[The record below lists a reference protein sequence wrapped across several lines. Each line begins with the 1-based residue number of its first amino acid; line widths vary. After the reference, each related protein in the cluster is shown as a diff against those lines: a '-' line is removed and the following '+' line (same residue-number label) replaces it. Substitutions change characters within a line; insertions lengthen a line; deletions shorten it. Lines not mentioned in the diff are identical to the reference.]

1 MGWIGMTELSPREIS
16 RYRRQLS
23 LAGFGREAQEKLA
36 DAHVAV
42 IGAGGLGSPA
52 LLYLA
57 GAGVGEITI
66 FDSDTVD
73 VSNLHRQVIHN
84 TANIGVNKAGS
95 ARQALSALN
104 PEITIN
110 VVEERLDEHNII
122 EHLRSADVV
131 LDGTD
136 NFATRYNAS
145 WACAVHGIPHVWASI
160 LGFDAQLSVFYA
172 DNGPIYEDLFPIPP
186 APGSVPSCSQAG
198 VLGPTVGVVGSAMAL
213 EAIKLLTGV
222 GTPLIGKIGYF
233 TALEGTWE
241 YIPLVGNPEVTE
253 RVRTTGP
260 TSGAEAFEEPPTT
273 ASVSA
278 ADSAS
283 TPHIAEVDDIPENA
297 LVIDVRNP
305 DEVAMFA
312 IPGTLKIPLPRIMD
326 GETPEE
332 IAQAQRESRPVVIHC
347 AGGIRSA
354 RAVEALNQRGFSE
367 GIYSL
372 RGGIDAWLD
381 KQ

>member
-1 MGWIGMTELSPREIS
+1 MGGIGMTKLSPREIS

-23 LAGFGREAQEKLA
+23 LAGFGRDAQEKLA

-73 VSNLHRQVIHN
+73 VSNLHRQVIHD
-84 TANIGVNKAGS
+84 TANIGVNKAES

-104 PEITIN
+104 PEVTIN

-122 EHLRSADVV
+122 EHLRGVDVV

-241 YIPLVGNPEVTE
+241 YIPLVGNPDVTE

-260 TSGAEAFEEPPTT
+260 TSGAEAFEEPSTT
-273 ASVSA
+273 ATDA
-278 ADSAS
+278 AS
-283 TPHIAEVDDIPENA
+283 TTESDIAEVDDIPENA

-312 IPGTLKIPLPRIMD
+312 IPGTLKFPLPRIMD

-332 IAQAQRESRPVVIHC
+332 IAQAQQQSRPVVIHC

-354 RAVEALNQRGFSE
+354 RAVEALNQRGFTE

>member
-1 MGWIGMTELSPREIS
+1 MGGIGMTELSPREIS

-52 LLYLA
+52 LFYLA

-84 TANIGVNKAGS
+84 TANIGVNKAES
-95 ARQALSALN
+95 AQQALSALN
-104 PEITIN
+104 PEVTIN
-110 VVEERLDEHNII
+110 AVEERLDEHNII
-122 EHLRSADVV
+122 EHLRGADVV

-160 LGFDAQLSVFYA
+160 LGFDAQLTIFYA

-213 EAIKLLTGV
+213 EAIKLVTGV

-260 TSGAEAFEEPPTT
+260 TQGAEAFEEPPTT
-273 ASVSA
+273 APVSTA
-278 ADSAS
+278 ALG
-283 TPHIAEVDDIPENA
+283 IAEVDDIPENA

-312 IPGTLKIPLPRIMD
+312 IPGTLKFPLPRIMD
-326 GETPEE
+326 GENPKE
-332 IAQAQRESRPVVIHC
+332 IAQAQQESRPVVIHC

-354 RAVEALNQRGFSE
+354 RAVEALNQRGFTE

>member
-1 MGWIGMTELSPREIS
+1 MGGIGMTEFSPQEIS

-23 LAGFGREAQEKLA
+23 LAGFGKDAQAKLR
-36 DAHVAV
+36 DSHVAV

-57 GAGVGEITI
+57 GAGVGKITI

-73 VSNLHRQVIHN
+73 VSNLHRQVIH
-84 TANIGVNKAGS
+84 TTDKIGVNKAES
-95 ARQALSALN
+95 ARQQMVALN
-104 PEITIN
+104 PEITVE
-110 VVEERLDEHNII
+110 VVSQRLDENNILG
-122 EHLRSADVV
+122 HLRGTDVV

-145 WACAVHGIPHVWASI
+145 WACAILGIPHVWASI
-160 LGFDAQLSVFYA
+160 LGFDAQLTVFYA
-172 DNGPIYEDLFPIPP
+172 DHGPIYEDIFPIPP

-198 VLGPTVGVVGSAMAL
+198 VLGPTVGIVGSSMAL
-213 EAIKLLTGV
+213 EAMKLVAGV

-260 TSGAEAFEEPPTT
+260 TQGAEAFEEPPVDNAVPT
-273 ASVSA
+273 V
-278 ADSAS
+278 
-283 TPHIAEVDDIPENA
+283 AEVDGIPDNA
-297 LVIDVRNP
+297 LIIDVRNP
-305 DEVAMFA
+305 DEVEMFA
-312 IPGTLKIPLPRIMD
+312 IPGSVKFPLPRMVD

-332 IAQAQRESRPVVIHC
+332 IASAQAKSLPVVVHC

-354 RAVEALNQRGFSE
+354 RAVEILNQRGFTE

>member
-1 MGWIGMTELSPREIS
+1 MGGIGMKEFSPQEIS

-23 LAGFGREAQEKLA
+23 LAGFGKDAQAKLRNS
-36 DAHVAV
+36 HVAV

-57 GAGVGEITI
+57 GAGVGKITI

-73 VSNLHRQVIHN
+73 VSNLHRQVIH
-84 TANIGVNKAGS
+84 TTDKIGVNKAES
-95 ARQALSALN
+95 ARQQMVALN
-104 PEITIN
+104 PEITVE
-110 VVEERLDEHNII
+110 VVSQRLDENNILG
-122 EHLRSADVV
+122 HLRGSDVV

-145 WACAVHGIPHVWASI
+145 WACATLGIPHVWASI
-160 LGFDAQLSVFYA
+160 LGFDAQLTVFYA

-198 VLGPTVGVVGSAMAL
+198 VLGPTVGIVGSAMAL
-213 EAIKLLTGV
+213 EAMKLITGV
-222 GTPLIGKIGYF
+222 GTPLVGKIAYF

-260 TSGAEAFEEPPTT
+260 TQGAEAFEEPPVDNAVPT
-273 ASVSA
+273 V
-278 ADSAS
+278 
-283 TPHIAEVDDIPENA
+283 AEVDEIPNNA
-297 LVIDVRNP
+297 LIIDVRNP
-305 DEVAMFA
+305 DEVEMFA
-312 IPGTLKIPLPRIMD
+312 IPGSVKFPLPRMVD

-332 IAQAQRESRPVVIHC
+332 IASTQAKSLPVVIHC

-354 RAVEALNQRGFSE
+354 RAVEILNQRGFTE

>member
-1 MGWIGMTELSPREIS
+1 MGGIGMTEFSPQEIS

-23 LAGFGREAQEKLA
+23 LAGFGKDAQAKLR
-36 DAHVAV
+36 DSHVAV

-57 GAGVGEITI
+57 GAGVGKITI
-66 FDSDTVD
+66 FDSDAVD
-73 VSNLHRQVIHN
+73 VSNLHRQVIH
-84 TANIGVNKAGS
+84 TTDKIGVNKAES
-95 ARQALSALN
+95 ARQQMVALN
-104 PEITIN
+104 PEIAVE
-110 VVEERLDEHNII
+110 VVTHRLDERNILR
-122 EHLRSADVV
+122 HLRGSDVV

-145 WACAVHGIPHVWASI
+145 WACATLGIPHVWASI
-160 LGFDAQLSVFYA
+160 LGFDAQLTVFYA

-198 VLGPTVGVVGSAMAL
+198 VLGPTVGIVGSAMAL
-213 EAIKLLTGV
+213 EAMKLLTGV
-222 GTPLIGKIGYF
+222 GMPLIGKIAYF

-253 RVRTTGP
+253 RVCTTGP
-260 TSGAEAFEEPPTT
+260 TQGAEAFEEPP
-273 ASVSA
+273 VDNA
-278 ADSAS
+278 AP
-283 TPHIAEVDDIPENA
+283 TVAEVDEIPDNA
-297 LVIDVRNP
+297 LIIDVRNP
-305 DEVAMFA
+305 DEVEMFA
-312 IPGTLKIPLPRIMD
+312 IPGSVKFPLPRIVD
-326 GETPEE
+326 GEIPEE
-332 IAQAQRESRPVVIHC
+332 IASAQAKSLPVVIHC

-354 RAVEALNQRGFSE
+354 RAVEMLNQRGFTE

-381 KQ
+381 NQ

>member
-1 MGWIGMTELSPREIS
+1 MTKLSPREIS

-73 VSNLHRQVIHN
+73 VSNLHRQVIHS
-84 TANIGVNKAGS
+84 TANIGVNKAES
-95 ARQALSALN
+95 AQQALSALN
-104 PEITIN
+104 PEVTIN
-110 VVEERLDEHNII
+110 MVEERLDEHNII
-122 EHLRSADVV
+122 EHLRGADVV

-160 LGFDAQLSVFYA
+160 LGFDAQLTVFYA

-213 EAIKLLTGV
+213 EAIKLVTGV

-253 RVRTTGP
+253 RVRGSGP
-260 TSGAEAFEEPPTT
+260 TQGAEAFEEPPTT
-273 ASVSA
+273 TTDA
-278 ADSAS
+278 AS
-283 TPHIAEVDDIPENA
+283 TTESGIAEVDDIPNNA

-305 DEVAMFA
+305 DEVEMFA

-326 GETPEE
+326 DETPEE

-354 RAVEALNQRGFSE
+354 RAVEALNQRGFIE

>member
-1 MGWIGMTELSPREIS
+1 MGGIGMTEFSPQEIS

-23 LAGFGREAQEKLA
+23 LAGFGKDAQAKLR
-36 DAHVAV
+36 DSHVAV

-57 GAGVGEITI
+57 GAGVGKITI

-73 VSNLHRQVIHN
+73 VSNLHRQVIH
-84 TANIGVNKAGS
+84 TTDKIGVNKAES
-95 ARQALSALN
+95 ARQQMVALN
-104 PEITIN
+104 PEITVE
-110 VVEERLDEHNII
+110 VVSQRLDENNILG
-122 EHLRSADVV
+122 HLRGADAV

-145 WACAVHGIPHVWASI
+145 WACAILGIPHVWASI
-160 LGFDAQLSVFYA
+160 LGFDAQLTVFYA

-198 VLGPTVGVVGSAMAL
+198 VLGPTVGIVGSAMAL
-213 EAIKLLTGV
+213 EAMKLITGV
-222 GTPLIGKIGYF
+222 GTPLIGKIAYF

-260 TSGAEAFEEPPTT
+260 TQGAEAFEEPLVDKAVPT
-273 ASVSA
+273 V
-278 ADSAS
+278 
-283 TPHIAEVDDIPENA
+283 AEVDEIPDNA
-297 LVIDVRNP
+297 LIIDVRNP
-305 DEVAMFA
+305 DEVEMFA
-312 IPGTLKIPLPRIMD
+312 IPGSVKFPLPRIVD

-332 IAQAQRESRPVVIHC
+332 IASAQAKSLPVVIHC

-354 RAVEALNQRGFSE
+354 RAVEILNQRGFTE

>member
-1 MGWIGMTELSPREIS
+1 MGGIGMTEFSPQEVA

-23 LAGFGREAQEKLA
+23 LAGFGKGAQAKLR
-36 DAHVAV
+36 DSHVAV

-57 GAGVGEITI
+57 GAGVGKITI

-73 VSNLHRQVIHN
+73 ISNLHRQVIH
-84 TANIGVNKAGS
+84 TTDKIGVNKAES
-95 ARQALSALN
+95 ARQQMVALN
-104 PEITIN
+104 PEITVE
-110 VVEERLDEHNII
+110 VVSQRLDENNILG
-122 EHLRSADVV
+122 HLRGADVV

-145 WACAVHGIPHVWASI
+145 WACAILGIPHVWASI
-160 LGFDAQLSVFYA
+160 LGFDAQLTVFYA

-198 VLGPTVGVVGSAMAL
+198 VLGPTVGIVGSAMAL
-213 EAIKLLTGV
+213 EAMKLITGV
-222 GTPLIGKIGYF
+222 GTPLIGKIAYF

-260 TSGAEAFEEPPTT
+260 TQGAEAFEEPPVDNAVPT
-273 ASVSA
+273 V
-278 ADSAS
+278 
-283 TPHIAEVDDIPENA
+283 AEVDEIPNNA
-297 LVIDVRNP
+297 LIIDVRNP
-305 DEVAMFA
+305 DEVEMFA
-312 IPGTLKIPLPRIMD
+312 IPGSVKFPLPRIVD

-332 IAQAQRESRPVVIHC
+332 IASAQAKSLPVVIHC

-354 RAVEALNQRGFSE
+354 RAVKILNQRGFTE

-381 KQ
+381 NQ

>member
-1 MGWIGMTELSPREIS
+1 MGGIGMTEFSPQEIS

-23 LAGFGREAQEKLA
+23 LAGFGKDAQAKLR
-36 DAHVAV
+36 DSHVAV

-57 GAGVGEITI
+57 GAGVGKITI

-73 VSNLHRQVIHN
+73 ISNLHRQVIH
-84 TANIGVNKAGS
+84 TTDKIGVNKAES
-95 ARQALSALN
+95 ARQQMVALN
-104 PEITIN
+104 PEITVE
-110 VVEERLDEHNII
+110 VVSQRLDENNILG
-122 EHLRSADVV
+122 HLRGTDVV

-145 WACAVHGIPHVWASI
+145 WACAILGIPHVWASI
-160 LGFDAQLSVFYA
+160 LGFDAQLTVFYA

-198 VLGPTVGVVGSAMAL
+198 VLGPTVGTVGSAMAL
-213 EAIKLLTGV
+213 EAMKLIAGV

-260 TSGAEAFEEPPTT
+260 TQGAEAFEEPPVDNAVPT
-273 ASVSA
+273 V
-278 ADSAS
+278 
-283 TPHIAEVDDIPENA
+283 AEVDEIPNNA
-297 LVIDVRNP
+297 LIIDVRNP
-305 DEVAMFA
+305 DEVEMFA
-312 IPGTLKIPLPRIMD
+312 IPGSVKFPLPRMVD

-332 IAQAQRESRPVVIHC
+332 IASTQAKSLPVVIHC

-354 RAVEALNQRGFSE
+354 RAVEILNQRGFTE

>member
-1 MGWIGMTELSPREIS
+1 MTKLSPREIS

-84 TANIGVNKAGS
+84 TANIGVNKAES
-95 ARQALSALN
+95 AQQALSALN
-104 PEITIN
+104 PEVTIN
-110 VVEERLDEHNII
+110 MVEERLDEHNII
-122 EHLRSADVV
+122 EHLRGADVV

-213 EAIKLLTGV
+213 EAIKLVAGV

-260 TSGAEAFEEPPTT
+260 TQGAEAFEEPPTT
-273 ASVSA
+273 TT
-278 ADSAS
+278 DTAS
-283 TPHIAEVDDIPENA
+283 TTESGIAEVDDIPNNA

-326 GETPEE
+326 GENPKE
-332 IAQAQRESRPVVIHC
+332 IAQAQQESRPVVIHC

-354 RAVEALNQRGFSE
+354 RAVEALNQRGFTD

>member
-1 MGWIGMTELSPREIS
+1 MGGIGMTEFSPQEIS

-23 LAGFGREAQEKLA
+23 LAGFGKDAQAKLR
-36 DAHVAV
+36 DSHVAV

-57 GAGVGEITI
+57 GAGVGKITI

-73 VSNLHRQVIHN
+73 VSNLHRQVIH
-84 TANIGVNKAGS
+84 TTDKIGVNKAES
-95 ARQALSALN
+95 ARQQMVALN
-104 PEITIN
+104 PEITVE
-110 VVEERLDEHNII
+110 VVSQRLDENNILG
-122 EHLRSADVV
+122 HLRGADVV

-145 WACAVHGIPHVWASI
+145 WACAILGIPHVWASI
-160 LGFDAQLSVFYA
+160 LGFDAQLTVFYA

-198 VLGPTVGVVGSAMAL
+198 VLGPTVGIVGSAMAL
-213 EAIKLLTGV
+213 EAMKLITGV
-222 GTPLIGKIGYF
+222 GTPLIGKIAYF

-260 TSGAEAFEEPPTT
+260 TQGAEAFEEPPVDNAVPT
-273 ASVSA
+273 V
-278 ADSAS
+278 
-283 TPHIAEVDDIPENA
+283 AEVDGIPDNA
-297 LVIDVRNP
+297 LIIDVRNP
-305 DEVAMFA
+305 DEVEMFA
-312 IPGTLKIPLPRIMD
+312 IPGSVKFPLPRMVD

-332 IAQAQRESRPVVIHC
+332 IASAQAKSLPVVIHC

-354 RAVEALNQRGFSE
+354 RAVEILNQRGFTE

-381 KQ
+381 NQ

>member
-1 MGWIGMTELSPREIS
+1 MTKLSPREIS

-23 LAGFGREAQEKLA
+23 LAGFGRVAQEKLA

-42 IGAGGLGSPA
+42 IGAGGLGAPA

-57 GAGVGEITI
+57 GAGVGRITI
-66 FDSDTVD
+66 FDADSVD
-73 VSNLHRQVIHN
+73 LSNLHRQVIH
-84 TANIGVNKAGS
+84 TMDTISVNKAQS
-95 ARQALSALN
+95 ARRALTALN
-104 PEITIN
+104 PDITVDVI
-110 VVEERLDEHNII
+110 EERLGEHNILA
-122 EHLRSADVV
+122 HLRGADVV

-160 LGFDAQLSVFYA
+160 LGFDAQLTVFYA

-213 EAIKLLTGV
+213 EAIKLVTGV

-241 YIPLVGNPEVTE
+241 YIPLVGNPDVAE

-260 TSGAEAFEEPPTT
+260 TQGAEAFEEPPTT
-273 ASVSA
+273 ATNSVA
-278 ADSAS
+278 AAAAG
-283 TPHIAEVDDIPENA
+283 IAEVDEIPKNA

-312 IPGTLKIPLPRIMD
+312 IPGTVKFPLPRLLD

-332 IAQAQRESRPVVIHC
+332 ISGAQRESRPVVVHC
-347 AGGIRSA
+347 AGGVRSV
-354 RAVEALNQRGFSE
+354 RAVEALNQRGFTE
-367 GIYSL
+367 DIYSL

-381 KQ
+381 RQ

>member
-1 MGWIGMTELSPREIS
+1 MGGIGMTEFSPQEIS

-23 LAGFGREAQEKLA
+23 LAGFGKAAQDKLRA
-36 DAHVAV
+36 AHVAV

-57 GAGVGEITI
+57 GAGVGKITI

-73 VSNLHRQVIHN
+73 ISNLHRQVIHS
-84 TANIGVNKAGS
+84 TSKVGINKAES
-95 ARQALSALN
+95 ARQQLIALN
-104 PEITIN
+104 PEITVD
-110 VVEERLDEHNII
+110 VVTERLDERNIV
-122 EHLRSADVV
+122 EYLRGSDVV

-145 WACAVHGIPHVWASI
+145 WACAVLGIPHVWASI
-160 LGFDAQLSVFYA
+160 LGFDAQMTVFYA
-172 DNGPIYEDLFPIPP
+172 DKGPIYEDLFPTPP

-213 EAIKLLTGV
+213 EAMKLVTDV
-222 GTPLIGKIGYF
+222 GTPLVGKIGYF

-241 YIPLVGNPEVTE
+241 YIPLVGDPQVVA
-253 RVRTTGP
+253 RVRANGP
-260 TSGAEAFEEPPTT
+260 TQGAEAFEEPP
-273 ASVSA
+273 AGDA
-278 ADSAS
+278 AP
-283 TPHIAEVDDIPENA
+283 TVAEVEEIPDNA

-305 DEVAMFA
+305 DEVEMFA
-312 IPGTLKIPLPRIMD
+312 IPNTVKFPLARIIA

-332 IAQAQRESRPVVIHC
+332 VSSAQAEARPVVLHC

-354 RAVEALNQRGFSE
+354 RAVNILNERGFTE

-381 KQ
+381 RQ

>member
-1 MGWIGMTELSPREIS
+1 MGGIGMTEFSPQEVA

-23 LAGFGREAQEKLA
+23 LAGFGKDAQAKLR
-36 DAHVAV
+36 DSHVAV

-57 GAGVGEITI
+57 GAGVGKITI

-73 VSNLHRQVIHN
+73 VSNLHRQVIH
-84 TANIGVNKAGS
+84 TTDKIGVNKAES
-95 ARQALSALN
+95 ARQQMVALN
-104 PEITIN
+104 PEIAVE
-110 VVEERLDEHNII
+110 VVTHRLDERNILG
-122 EHLRSADVV
+122 HLRGSDVV

-136 NFATRYNAS
+136 NFATRYNSS
-145 WACAVHGIPHVWASI
+145 WACAILGIPHVWASI
-160 LGFDAQLSVFYA
+160 LGFDAQLTVFYA

-198 VLGPTVGVVGSAMAL
+198 VLGPTVGIVGSAMAL
-213 EAIKLLTGV
+213 EAMKLITGV
-222 GTPLIGKIGYF
+222 GTPLIGKIAYF

-260 TSGAEAFEEPPTT
+260 TQGAEAFEEPPVDNAVPT
-273 ASVSA
+273 V
-278 ADSAS
+278 
-283 TPHIAEVDDIPENA
+283 AEVDEIPNNA
-297 LVIDVRNP
+297 LIIDVRNP
-305 DEVAMFA
+305 DEVEMFA
-312 IPGTLKIPLPRIMD
+312 IPGSVKFPLPRMVD

-332 IAQAQRESRPVVIHC
+332 IASAQAKSLPVVVHC

-354 RAVEALNQRGFSE
+354 RAVEILNQRGFTE

-381 KQ
+381 NQ

>member
-1 MGWIGMTELSPREIS
+1 MGGIGMAEFSPQEVA

-23 LAGFGREAQEKLA
+23 LAGFGKDAQAKLR
-36 DAHVAV
+36 DSHVAV

-57 GAGVGEITI
+57 GAGVGKITI

-73 VSNLHRQVIHN
+73 VSNLHRQVIH
-84 TANIGVNKAGS
+84 TTDKIGVNKAES
-95 ARQALSALN
+95 ARQQMVALN
-104 PEITIN
+104 PEITVE
-110 VVEERLDEHNII
+110 VVSQRLDENNILG
-122 EHLRSADVV
+122 HLRGADVV

-145 WACAVHGIPHVWASI
+145 WACAILGIPHVWASI
-160 LGFDAQLSVFYA
+160 LGFDAQLTVFYA

-198 VLGPTVGVVGSAMAL
+198 VLGPTVGIVGSAMAL
-213 EAIKLLTGV
+213 EAMKLITGV
-222 GTPLIGKIGYF
+222 GTPLIGKIAYF

-260 TSGAEAFEEPPTT
+260 TQGAEAFEEPPVDNAVPT
-273 ASVSA
+273 V
-278 ADSAS
+278 
-283 TPHIAEVDDIPENA
+283 AEVDEIPDNA
-297 LVIDVRNP
+297 LIIDVRHP
-305 DEVAMFA
+305 DEVEMFA
-312 IPGTLKIPLPRIMD
+312 IPGSVKFPLPRIVD

-332 IAQAQRESRPVVIHC
+332 IASAQAKSLPVVIHC

-354 RAVEALNQRGFSE
+354 RAVEILNERGFTE

-381 KQ
+381 NQ

>member
-1 MGWIGMTELSPREIS
+1 MTKLSPREIS

-52 LLYLA
+52 LMYLA

-66 FDSDTVD
+66 FDSDIVD

-84 TANIGVNKAGS
+84 TANIGVNKAES

-104 PEITIN
+104 PEVTIN

-122 EHLRSADVV
+122 EHLRGADVV

-145 WACAVHGIPHVWASI
+145 WACSVHGIPHVWASI

-172 DNGPIYEDLFPIPP
+172 DHGPIYEDLFPIPP
-186 APGSVPSCSQAG
+186 ALGSVPSCSQAG

-241 YIPLVGNPEVTE
+241 YIPLVGNPDVTE
-253 RVRTTGP
+253 RVRTSGP
-260 TSGAEAFEEPPTT
+260 TSGAEAFEEPPTANT
-273 ASVSA
+273 DA
-278 ADSAS
+278 AS
-283 TPHIAEVDDIPENA
+283 TTESGIAEVDDIPDNA

-305 DEVAMFA
+305 DEVEMFA
-312 IPGTLKIPLPRIMD
+312 IPGTLKVPLPRIMD

-332 IAQAQRESRPVVIHC
+332 IAQAQRELRPVVIHC

-354 RAVEALNQRGFSE
+354 RAVEALNQRGFTE

>member
-1 MGWIGMTELSPREIS
+1 MGGIGMTEFSPQEIS

-23 LAGFGREAQEKLA
+23 LAGFGKDAQAKLR
-36 DAHVAV
+36 DSHVAV

-57 GAGVGEITI
+57 GAGVGKITI

-73 VSNLHRQVIHN
+73 VSNLHRQVIH
-84 TANIGVNKAGS
+84 TTDKIGVNKAES
-95 ARQALSALN
+95 ARQQMVALN
-104 PEITIN
+104 PEITVE
-110 VVEERLDEHNII
+110 VVSQRLDENNILG
-122 EHLRSADVV
+122 HLRGTDVV

-145 WACAVHGIPHVWASI
+145 WACAILGIPHVWASI
-160 LGFDAQLSVFYA
+160 LGFDAQLTVFYA

-198 VLGPTVGVVGSAMAL
+198 VLGPTVGIVGSAMAL
-213 EAIKLLTGV
+213 EAMKLITGV
-222 GTPLIGKIGYF
+222 GTPLIGKIAYF

-260 TSGAEAFEEPPTT
+260 TQGAEAFEEPPVDNAVPT
-273 ASVSA
+273 V
-278 ADSAS
+278 
-283 TPHIAEVDDIPENA
+283 AEVDGIPDNA
-297 LVIDVRNP
+297 LIIDVRNP
-305 DEVAMFA
+305 DEVEMFA
-312 IPGTLKIPLPRIMD
+312 IPGSVKFPLPRIVD

-332 IAQAQRESRPVVIHC
+332 IASAQAKSLPVVVHC

-354 RAVEALNQRGFSE
+354 RAVEILNQRGFTE

>member
-1 MGWIGMTELSPREIS
+1 MTEFSPQEIS

-23 LAGFGREAQEKLA
+23 LAGFGKAAQDKLRA
-36 DAHVAV
+36 AHVAV

-57 GAGVGEITI
+57 GAGVGKITI

-73 VSNLHRQVIHN
+73 ISNLHRQVIHS
-84 TANIGVNKAGS
+84 TSKVGINKAES
-95 ARQALSALN
+95 ARQQLIALN
-104 PEITIN
+104 PEITVD
-110 VVEERLDEHNII
+110 VVTERLDERNIV
-122 EHLRSADVV
+122 EYLRGADVV

-145 WACAVHGIPHVWASI
+145 WACAVLGIPHVWASI
-160 LGFDAQLSVFYA
+160 LGFDAQMTVFYA
-172 DNGPIYEDLFPIPP
+172 DKGPIYEDLFPTPP

-213 EAIKLLTGV
+213 EAMKLVTDV
-222 GTPLIGKIGYF
+222 GTPLVGKIGYF

-241 YIPLVGNPEVTE
+241 YIPLVGDPQVVA
-253 RVRTTGP
+253 RVRANGP
-260 TSGAEAFEEPPTT
+260 TQDAEAFEEPP
-273 ASVSA
+273 AGDA
-278 ADSAS
+278 AP
-283 TPHIAEVDDIPENA
+283 TVAEVEEIPDNA

-305 DEVAMFA
+305 DEVEMFA
-312 IPGTLKIPLPRIMD
+312 IPNTVKFPLARIIA

-332 IAQAQRESRPVVIHC
+332 VSSAQAEARPVIVHC

-354 RAVEALNQRGFSE
+354 RAVNILNERGFTE

-381 KQ
+381 RQ

>member
-1 MGWIGMTELSPREIS
+1 MGGIGMTEFSPQEIS

-23 LAGFGREAQEKLA
+23 LAGFGKAAQDKLRA
-36 DAHVAV
+36 AHVAV

-57 GAGVGEITI
+57 GAGVGKITI

-73 VSNLHRQVIHN
+73 ISNLHRQVIH
-84 TANIGVNKAGS
+84 TTSKIGINKAES
-95 ARQALSALN
+95 ARQQLIALN
-104 PEITIN
+104 PEITVD
-110 VVEERLDEHNII
+110 VVTERLDERNIV
-122 EHLRSADVV
+122 EYLRGADVV

-145 WACAVHGIPHVWASI
+145 WACAVLGIPHVWASI
-160 LGFDAQLSVFYA
+160 LGFDAQMTVFYA
-172 DNGPIYEDLFPIPP
+172 DKGPIYEDLFPTPP

-213 EAIKLLTGV
+213 EAMKLVTDV
-222 GTPLIGKIGYF
+222 GTPLVGKIGYF

-241 YIPLVGNPEVTE
+241 YIPLVGDPQVVA
-253 RVRTTGP
+253 RVRANGP
-260 TSGAEAFEEPPTT
+260 TQDAEAFEEPP
-273 ASVSA
+273 AGDA
-278 ADSAS
+278 AP
-283 TPHIAEVDDIPENA
+283 TVAEVEEIPDNA

-305 DEVAMFA
+305 DEVEMFA
-312 IPGTLKIPLPRIMD
+312 IPNTVKFPLTRIIA

-332 IAQAQRESRPVVIHC
+332 VSSAQAEARPVVVHC

-354 RAVEALNQRGFSE
+354 RAVNILNERGFTE

-381 KQ
+381 RQ

>member
-1 MGWIGMTELSPREIS
+1 MTKLSPREIS

-66 FDSDTVD
+66 FDSDIVD

-84 TANIGVNKAGS
+84 TANIGVNKAES

-104 PEITIN
+104 PEVTIN

-122 EHLRSADVV
+122 EHLRGADVV

-160 LGFDAQLSVFYA
+160 LGFDAQLSVFSA
-172 DNGPIYEDLFPIPP
+172 DHGPIYEDLFPIPP

-233 TALEGTWE
+233 TALEGMWE
-241 YIPLVGNPEVTE
+241 YIPLVGNPDVTE
-253 RVRTTGP
+253 RVRTSGP
-260 TSGAEAFEEPPTT
+260 TSGAEAFEEPPTANT
-273 ASVSA
+273 DA
-278 ADSAS
+278 AS
-283 TPHIAEVDDIPENA
+283 TTESGIAEVDDIPDNA

-305 DEVAMFA
+305 DEVEMFA